1 MRSYSGTARR
11 AAQKGGPTPR
21 CLAWHAGA
29 GRIRRIPHD
38 RTLKALVDCL
48 QEMGV
53 EFLMDDAGVG
63 VGIRVRH
70 PKLHREILAARD
82 QTSA

>member
-1 MRSYSGTARR
+1 MRSYSGAARR
-11 AAQKGGPTPR
+11 AAQEGGSTPR

-53 EFLMDDAGVG
+53 EFPMDDAG

>member
-11 AAQKGGPTPR
+11 AAQEGGSTPR

-29 GRIRRIPHD
+29 GRIWRIPHD

-63 VGIRVRH
+63 IRVRH
-70 PKLHREILAARD
+70 PKLHLEILAAQD